1 MIALE
6 RDLVVEIATRRCDDP
21 SSIVSSARRSCG
33 SAVSPAVEED
43 QHPIVGCQMDLGAV
57 PVCARL
63 VLPFAGAELA
73 FEVDL
78 GAFCRYF
85 SAIWRRRLAL
95 AKAGMQERDGDR
107 SRPRLPE
114 GTGRR

>member
-6 RDLVVEIATRRCDDP
+6 RNVIVEIAVRPSDD
-21 SSIVSSARRSCG
+21 SGSIVSGAGSSCG
-33 SAVSPAVEED
+33 TAVPPAVEKD
-43 QHPIVGCQMDLGAV
+43 QHPIVGCQMNLGAV

-107 SRPRLPE
+107 SRPRMPE
-114 GTGRR
+114 GTTR